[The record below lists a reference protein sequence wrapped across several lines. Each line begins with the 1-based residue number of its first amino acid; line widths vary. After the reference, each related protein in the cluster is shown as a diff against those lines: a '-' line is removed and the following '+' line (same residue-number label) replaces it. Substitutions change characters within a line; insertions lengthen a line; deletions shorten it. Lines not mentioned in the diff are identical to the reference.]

1 MMPKAYVEPI
11 SIGTQLPDMPL
22 FLEQD
27 WYVNVP
33 LEEMLASIAEYRS
46 LIPNLSYNLSDE

>member
-1 MMPKAYVEPI
+1 
-11 SIGTQLPDMPL
+11 MPL

-33 LEEMLASIAEYRS
+33 LEQTYSEAYASVPLRWRTVIEDSAV
-46 LIPNLSYNLSDE
+46 

>member
-11 SIGTQLPDMPL
+11 SIGTQLPEMPL

-27 WYVNVP
+27 WYVTVP
-33 LEEMLASIAEYRS
+33 LEQTYSEAYAGVPSRWRKVIEDSA
-46 LIPNLSYNLSDE
+46 D